1 MGIKDQFVTE
11 LVFNAFDLNHDGVID
26 FGEFVF
32 SMSVMTRGTPDEKL
46 EFSFRLYDLDHNGYI
61 THDEMV
67 KIVTALYRMLGNL
80 VSMHGEEYDTPEKIV
95 SRIFEEMD
103 TNRDGRLSLDE
114 YKVGALKDP
123 AIVQG
128 MGLF

>member
-1 MGIKDQFVTE
+1 MR
-11 LVFNAFDLNHDGVID
+11 NLNVSETNNLMISLLAARSHTSLLLPPHTV
-26 FGEFVF
+26 
-32 SMSVMTRGTPDEKL
+32 
-46 EFSFRLYDLDHNGYI
+46 SFRLYDLDHNGYI